1 VTPPRSAPV
10 LLLTGPPG
18 SGKSTVSPLVAR
30 RFDRAACVEADW
42 FFTTIAHGFVP
53 PWLPAADAQNHT
65 LLRACAAAAAAL
77 ATGGYTVVMEG
88 VLGPW
93 NLDLITDEL
102 TPSGADVYYVVLR
115 PPLDVVLARA
125 LSRQDAMPGVPALRE
140 KGPLRQLWEQFQ
152 DLGRYEGHVIDT
164 GDLDAD
170 DTAAL
175 VVSTFV
181 AGTHRL

>member
-65 LLRACAAAAAAL
+65 LLRAWAAAAAAL

-102 TPSGADVYYVVLR
+102 TLSGADVHYVVLR
-115 PPLDVVLARA
+115 PPVVLARA
-125 LSRQDAMPGVPALRE
+125 LSRHDAMPGVPALRE
-140 KGPLRQLWEQFQ
+140 EGPLRQLWEQFQ

-170 DTAAL
+170 DTAGNPTVTLLAEL
-175 VVSTFV
+175 I
-181 AGTHRL
+181 AG